1 MALERVSMLED
12 QLAAS
17 SQEVKSDLKE
27 IVCLV
32 RFQLIWHA
40 IKILTRFCLV
50 VRFVSHYSGN
60 LFKRPN

>member
-17 SQEVKSDLKE
+17 SQEVKSNVPGLRFDVNERLSVKGTFIW
-27 IVCLV
+27 IVCLSL
-32 RFQLIWHA
+32 F
-40 IKILTRFCLV
+40 
-50 VRFVSHYSGN
+50 SGN